1 MLSLKEALS
10 DDRLKIT
17 TKKINFSLKK
27 FTKSR
32 RRGLAGWGSE
42 GLEGWEDGGD
52 EGDNKEQRTND
63 LSSYTFWVIVSRVN
77 CSTL

>member
-10 DDRLKIT
+10 DEPLKIT

-32 RRGLAGWGSE
+32 RRGLG
-42 GLEGWEDGGD
+42 GWEDEGDEGDGGD
-52 EGDNKEQRTND
+52 GGDNKEQRTND
-63 LSSYTFWVIVSRVN
+63 CHPTPFG
-77 CSTL
+77 

>member
-10 DDRLKIT
+10 DEPFKIT

-32 RRGLAGWGSE
+32 RMGLGRWG
-42 GLEGWEDGGD
+42 DGGVI
-52 EGDNKEQRTND
+52 
-63 LSSYTFWVIVSRVN
+63 SYQ
-77 CSTL
+77 

>member
-10 DDRLKIT
+10 DDPLKIT

-32 RRGLAGWGSE
+32 RRGLG
-42 GLEGWEDGGD
+42 GWEDGGD
-52 EGDNKEQRTND
+52 EGDGEDGGDNKEQRTND
-63 LSSYTFWVIVSRVN
+63 CHPTPFG
-77 CSTL
+77 

>member
-10 DDRLKIT
+10 DEPLKIT

-32 RRGLAGWGSE
+32 RRGLGGWE
-42 GLEGWEDGGD
+42 DEEDGGD
-52 EGDNKEQRTND
+52 EGDGENERTFQVFSNQ
-63 LSSYTFWVIVSRVN
+63 
-77 CSTL
+77 CQ